1 MKTERMNR
9 LNRSALTTGVFVPA
23 MLLGLAGCVSKDM
36 SDLENEVQEIL
47 ARPGGGVEPLP
58 PLKPPKRYLYRAA
71 ELGLRSP
78 FESAFDA
85 APSDVAAQPADDAE
99 QLAYQTEILTH
110 TNKEELER
118 FPIDALRMVGVM
130 ENEEEMWGI
139 IRDPEGSVH
148 RVRVG
153 NYLGMNYGKILSIA
167 EEGIEV
173 REIVKNAQGKWEE
186 RSTELALSATE
197 E

>member
-1 MKTERMNR
+1 MKR
-9 LNRSALTTGVFVPA
+9 ALTRAARTGLVVPA
-23 MLLGLAGCVSKDM
+23 AALALSGCVSKDM
-36 SDLENEVQEIL
+36 SDLEAEVQRIL

-71 ELGLRSP
+71 DLGLRSP
-78 FESAFDA
+78 FESAFDTEA
-85 APSDVAAQPADDAE
+85 TDVADSPADDAQ

-110 TNKEELER
+110 TNREELEQ

-130 ENEEEMWGI
+130 ENDAQMWGI

-148 RVRVG
+148 RVRTG

-167 EEGIEV
+167 EDGIEV
-173 REIVKNAQGKWEE
+173 REIIKNAQGEWEE
-186 RSTELALSATE
+186 RNTELALSTRE